1 MLFRSILMMALL
13 PLRGLAGDVMAIR
26 MAAHLPPDGAAVVVA
41 IPVAELVV
49 VSAASHADCM
59 GHADATPEQGPLA
72 GTGSSGYCTTCPS
85 CQVCFSAALPV
96 LPAVW
101 STAPLPNSVPRI
113 GDSTFFSAVSA
124 PSLKPPIS

>member
-1 MLFRSILMMALL
+1 MRLLLLILMMALL
-13 PLRGLAGDVMAIR
+13 PLRGLAGDVMAIG
-26 MAAHLPPDGAAVVVA
+26 MAAHLPSDRAEVVMAMPVTGLEVA
-41 IPVAELVV
+41 
-49 VSAASHADCM
+49 AASHADCM
-59 GHADATPEQGPLA
+59 GRADATPEQGPLPA
-72 GTGSSGYCTTCPS
+72 TGSSGHCTTCPS

-101 STAPLPNSVPRI
+101 STAPLPSSVPKI

>member
-1 MLFRSILMMALL
+1 MRLLLLILMMALL

-26 MAAHLPPDGAAVVVA
+26 MAAQLPSDGAEVVVA

-49 VSAASHADCM
+49 AAASHADCM
-59 GHADATPEQGPLA
+59 GHANATPDQGPLPA
-72 GTGSSGYCTTCPS
+72 TGSSGHCSTCPT
-85 CQVCFSAALPV
+85 CQVCFSVALPV
-96 LPAVW
+96 LAEVW

-113 GDSTFFSAVSA
+113 GVSVFFSAVSA